1 MYLRPKHL
9 LHPLK
14 ACSQQDKS
22 LEQKFEAKT
31 FKFEWT
37 SVTEVFEF
45 LFHCTTKNT
54 GHPIRFVLLVTC
66 PNSLF
71 IIMDN
76 NLFLHFHIRGQYYI
90 LGWSELYFLYIIPY
104 TCGLNNHLKVEFTQ
118 KCKFSHHLLTLMS
131 FLLSSVEHGDIVNNS
146 GKHTVLVPIDF
157 HYIFIH
163 TMEDS
168 GNRNC
173 LFINNLLLLCF
184 SFGWVGE
191 WWHNSHFLSGLSL

>member
-1 MYLRPKHL
+1 MNISHWGVWISFPLHYEKHWSSNKICAFGHMPKQSFHDHGQQFVFTFPYQRAI
-9 LHPLK
+9 LHTWLV
-14 ACSQQDKS
+14 
-22 LEQKFEAKT
+22 
-31 FKFEWT
+31 WT
-37 SVTEVFEF
+37 
-45 LFHCTTKNT
+45 LFF
-54 GHPIRFVLLVTC
+54 IY
-66 PNSLF
+66 NSL
-71 IIMDN
+71 
-76 NLFLHFHIRGQYYI
+76 
-90 LGWSELYFLYIIPY
+90 
-104 TCGLNNHLKVEFTQ
+104 HLKVEFTQ
-118 KCKFSHHLLTLMS
+118 KCKFSHNLLTLMS